1 MKTVTLGVA
10 NYCVPCAAHCKYC
23 LLSSCEKASGV
34 AFDRGQR
41 LAERLIRESA
51 GTGIGISYYIGY
63 CMDTPHLRAYLDFCR
78 TYGMASAK
86 FLQMNGFHFMQQTEI
101 ESLMRMTADMGVE
114 TMDFTVY
121 GGREYHNRFAGRAGD
136 HESLESMARAAA
148 ASGIKVQVSVPVIQ
162 DSLSQL
168 DSVLDTAGEWGAEK
182 TLFFLPHSKGRGWN
196 FRDKRIT
203 EADFEALSPAVKAH
217 FQKSPVRTEAEWIRA
232 QEFPDPKER
241 VLTLVLNKEEA
252 DKLERMSFEEI
263 LSFLEDMNDTNRA
276 LMPDSAALSRLY
288 GDPEGKKMYRLRDLI
303 LLWRQMYVRDH
314 QGSIRDMQD
323 ESKHFCTEI
332 DQ

>member
-10 NYCVPCAAHCKYC
+10 NYCVPCAARCKYC
-23 LLSSCEKASGV
+23 LLSSCEKANGV

-63 CMDTPHLRAYLDFCR
+63 CMDTPHLRAYLDFRR

-136 HESLESMARAAA
+136 HELLESMARAAA
-148 ASGIKVQVSVPVIQ
+148 ASGIKAQVSVPVIK
-162 DSLSQL
+162 DSLPQL

-182 TLFFLPHSKGRGWN
+182 VLFFLPHSKGRGWN

-203 EADFEALSPAVKAH
+203 NVDFDSLSPAVKAH
-217 FQKSPVRTEAEWIRA
+217 FQKTPVKTEAEWIRA
-232 QEFPDPKER
+232 QQFPDPKQR
-241 VLTLVLNKEEA
+241 VLTLVLNPEEA
-252 DKLERMSFEEI
+252 DRFERMSFEEI
-263 LSFLEDMNDTNRA
+263 LSFLEEMDDTNRA
-276 LMPDSAALSRLY
+276 LMPPPAALSRLY

-314 QGSIRDMQD
+314 PGAIRDMQD

-332 DQ
+332 D